1 MERKFQGDRRIEDGG
16 LCILF
21 WLPSSLKLRRD
32 KTPQNIEAPIN
43 ANNII
48 RITKV
53 GIVVKIFLRRGCN
66 CRPVWVRLG
75 RIDFIA
81 QTHSVFT
88 FYLFL
93 ISAMK
98 GYSSGIASRCIKPIL
113 SRSSVL
119 STGFRRQSKL
129 QRQGHGCR
137 ELIITHVGW
146 GIIVIDIGE
155 QQFECKRIK

>member
-32 KTPQNIEAPIN
+32 RTPQNIEALIN

-119 STGFRRQSKL
+119 STGFHMYLSIKTPKTGPLLPWTYYYPRQV
-129 QRQGHGCR
+129 RDCR
-137 ELIITHVGW
+137 HW
-146 GIIVIDIGE
+146 HW
-155 QQFECKRIK
+155 